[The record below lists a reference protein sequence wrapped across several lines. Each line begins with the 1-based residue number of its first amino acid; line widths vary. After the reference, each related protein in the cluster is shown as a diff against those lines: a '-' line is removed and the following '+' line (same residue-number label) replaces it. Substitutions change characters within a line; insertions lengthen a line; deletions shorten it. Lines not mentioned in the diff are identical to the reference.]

1 MMITAGKI
9 FSPRTEVE
17 NMPES
22 WYRLDSDD
30 WGSVAECL
38 NLWGR
43 FRMGNLL
50 GRVKVSQLPGTQS

>member
-17 NMPES
+17 NMPEN

-30 WGSVAECL
+30 
-38 NLWGR
+38 
-43 FRMGNLL
+43 
-50 GRVKVSQLPGTQS
+50 